1 MTSKIRRNQ
10 NVKATLLGHLGAVVA
25 VSMWGYSFVSS
36 KVLLEN
42 GMGPTQIYVCRFI
55 LAYLLILLLSHKRLF
70 SDFFRHLRPLR
81 RLYIFYSREYGTGI
95 YADNQCVA
103 SHLHVAADNRPAC
116 RNGLQDRKNRSRH
129 DCRLH
134 DCSVR
139 CGMRGVQQQFG
150 FGNSSAWRFPFA
162 GGCVQLVGIFA
173 DTQTSECG
181 LRRMVHFTQNLFLR
195 SYNRNSVLAFRERRR
210 QCV

>member
-70 SDFFRHLRPLR
+70 SD
-81 RLYIFYSREYGTGI
+81 S
-95 YADNQCVA
+95 
-103 SHLHVAADNRPAC
+103 
-116 RNGLQDRKNRSRH
+116 
-129 DCRLH
+129 
-134 DCSVR
+134 
-139 CGMRGVQQQFG
+139 
-150 FGNSSAWRFPFA
+150 
-162 GGCVQLVGIFA
+162 
-173 DTQTSECG
+173 
-181 LRRMVHFTQNLFLR
+181 
-195 SYNRNSVLAFRERRR
+195 
-210 QCV
+210 